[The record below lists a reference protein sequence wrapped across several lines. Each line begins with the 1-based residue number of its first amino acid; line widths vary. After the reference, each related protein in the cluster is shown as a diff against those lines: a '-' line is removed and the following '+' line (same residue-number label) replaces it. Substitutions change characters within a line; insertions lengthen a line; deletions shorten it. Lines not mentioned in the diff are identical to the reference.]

1 MRKLVTIDL
10 TTADT
15 TAFETYERKVMPLL
29 EKHTGRLEVSVRSVD
44 ETTETHLLYFPD
56 ASRFEAFLADPE
68 RASLKDEWN
77 RTGAAST
84 VTEVEEVR
92 YC

>member
-10 TTADT
+10 TAADT
-15 TAFETYERKVMPLL
+15 DAFEAYERKVMPLL
-29 EKHTGRLEVSVRSVD
+29 QKHAGRLELSVRSVD
-44 ETTETHLLYFPD
+44 GTTEAHLLYFPD
-56 ASRFEAFLADPE
+56 ASNFEAFLSDPE
-68 RASLKDEWN
+68 REGLKDEWS
-77 RTGAAST
+77 RIGAVST